1 MNSMDMGSAWPES
14 RGHVEYP
21 LKLPDNPER
30 KNYDAKTLNRCGD
43 YYYDMAQYRL
53 AVVFY
58 EISAEK
64 GDHYGM
70 QNLAWCFEMGFGLKR
85 DFFKAA
91 EIIQKMVT
99 PSILEVLLEEQE
111 PVLGKDQVDIIIS
124 YAS

>member
-1 MNSMDMGSAWPES
+1 MSTNDQFAIPVPARSRRYLRARRRPMVTGIHGMNSIDVGLLAWPGS
-14 RGHVEYP
+14 GGHVEYP

-70 QNLAWCFEMGFGLKR
+70 QNLAWCFEMG
-85 DFFKAA
+85 
-91 EIIQKMVT
+91 
-99 PSILEVLLEEQE
+99 
-111 PVLGKDQVDIIIS
+111 
-124 YAS
+124 